1 MYYIIYIYIL
11 CITLYIYAYYIIY
24 IYILCI
30 TLYLYIHILC
40 FTLYIYICY
49 AICMRMCIY
58 IYHIMTCHAH
68 KTWRWDISSN
78 YRDVQE
84 PGITEMVPSNVAD
97 WKTRGAFMGK
107 TSINVRFSIY
117 FRAEFFEFSCQ
128 VICTP
133 PRNLSWLPVR
143 AIPHRPR
150 RPDSCHATAGWW
162 LDWKVLGNTCWT
174 QYDLVGGFNP
184 SEKY

>member
-1 MYYIIYIYIL
+1 MYVYIYIYIS
-11 CITLYIYAYYIIY
+11 
-24 IYILCI
+24 
-30 TLYLYIHILC
+30 
-40 FTLYIYICY
+40 
-49 AICMRMCIY
+49 
-58 IYHIMTCHAH
+58 YHVMSCPQNLALGHRQY
-68 KTWRWDISSN
+68 W
-78 YRDVQE
+78 DVQE

-150 RPDSCHATAGWW
+150 RPDSCHATAG
-162 LDWKVLGNTCWT
+162 
-174 QYDLVGGFNP
+174 
-184 SEKY
+184 